1 MLYCV
6 LSCEML
12 FHKVYWKFKYSWL
25 FTSHLDSNH
34 VWQFHSRK
42 FPQTLCYHTSAVTA
56 GSLRDSAR
64 DASVL
69 AHYHPLLYHSSIFS
83 NVLKDFHFICFIYDL
98 FYICMFIVVFI
109 LKSYFVSTNIIM
121 KQTAG
126 RKHMILSYRF

>member
-56 GSLRDSAR
+56 GSLRN
-64 DASVL
+64 ASVL

-98 FYICMFIVVFI
+98 FYICVMIVVFI
-109 LKSYFVSTNIIM
+109 LKIYFVSTNIIM
-121 KQTAG
+121 KQTADRKQIISSG
-126 RKHMILSYRF
+126 RF